1 MNHKN
6 NNNLLTRISRVV
18 LIIALSVA
26 AFNLGAGS
34 AVSPSGDELKLVSH
48 GVPLSVGSNLPLP
61 ESLPVISTDYHNHF
75 PNPRSFEHSKDIMTK
90 GLLPKNRL
98 VSFLWLNN
106 QRLSL
111 EEVEQIVTLYIK
123 ESAIEGVNH
132 DIAFIQMC
140 LETGYLKF
148 GGDVS
153 RHQNNFCGLGAI
165 GGGVPGLTFS
175 TVEEGIRAHIQHL
188 KAYASH
194 DSLKTEL
201 VDARFGVV
209 KRGSAQNIHD
219 LTGRWAVDPNYGKKI
234 DKLLATIYAGAH
246 IQRNRTS
253 ILFD

>member
-1 MNHKN
+1 MHSVRQFA
-6 NNNLLTRISRVV
+6 LFLTLFAVS
-18 LIIALSVA
+18 
-26 AFNLGAGS
+26 FNLGAGS

-48 GVPLSVGSNLPLP
+48 DVPLPVYSNLPLP
-61 ESLPVISTDYHNHF
+61 ESLPMISTDYHNHF

-90 GLLPKNRL
+90 GLLPKSRL
-98 VSFLWLNN
+98 VSFLYLNN
-106 QRLSL
+106 QSLSL
-111 EEVEQIVTLYIK
+111 EEIEKIATLYIK

-140 LETGYLKF
+140 LETGYLKY

-201 VDARFGVV
+201 VDTRFGIV
-209 KRGSAQNIHD
+209 KRGSALNIHD
-219 LTGRWAVDPNYGKKI
+219 LTGRWAVDPLYGKKI

-246 IQRNRTS
+246 IKRNKTS